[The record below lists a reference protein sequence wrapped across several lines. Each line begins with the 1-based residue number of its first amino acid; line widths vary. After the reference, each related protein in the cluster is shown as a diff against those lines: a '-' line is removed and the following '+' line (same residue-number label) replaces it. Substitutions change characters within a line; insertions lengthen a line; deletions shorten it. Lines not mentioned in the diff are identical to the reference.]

1 MEPKIRENSL
11 IARLAAR
18 VMKADQ
24 LAIVVGK
31 TIHLH
36 RTSKADFLRNARWV
50 NHEMAHI
57 RQFAQHGFF
66 LFIVKYL
73 WEILKSGYRNNKY
86 EIEAREAEDFRP

>member
-1 MEPKIRENSL
+1 MKPKIRENSL

-18 VMKADQ
+18 IMKADQ

-36 RTSKADFLRNARWV
+36 RTTKADFLSNTRWV

-57 RQFAQHGFF
+57 RQFARYGFF
-66 LFIVKYL
+66 AFVVRYL
-73 WEILKSGYRNNKY
+73 WESLRSGYWNNKY
-86 EIEAREAEDFRP
+86 EVEARAAENPRL